1 MPVRMSRDV
10 EPLRLRERRRIAIDC
25 ANEHR
30 NRLPLADYLP
40 AHVDI
45 TRGGERVRS
54 LGRRVV
60 TQPFLHR
67 PNNPFRMLLEQH
79 EFARVPQEGEPCICN
94 HGDPWPV
101 TGCKTAKIKTS
112 QSSAGKKTMPAPWGG
127 RHGLN

>member
-10 EPLRLRERRRIAIDC
+10 ESLRLRERCRIAIHC

-40 AHVDI
+40 AHADI

-60 TQPFLHR
+60 TQPFLHP

-79 EFARVPQEGEPCICN
+79 EFAREPQEGEPWTC
-94 HGDPWPV
+94 HHSDSRPL
-101 TGCKTAKIKTS
+101 T
-112 QSSAGKKTMPAPWGG
+112 
-127 RHGLN
+127 